1 MQKSFAVF
9 GKFPYIC
16 TCIQGF
22 GKILKCFS

>member
-9 GKFPYIC
+9 GNFPYIC

-22 GKILKCFS
+22 VKILMCFS